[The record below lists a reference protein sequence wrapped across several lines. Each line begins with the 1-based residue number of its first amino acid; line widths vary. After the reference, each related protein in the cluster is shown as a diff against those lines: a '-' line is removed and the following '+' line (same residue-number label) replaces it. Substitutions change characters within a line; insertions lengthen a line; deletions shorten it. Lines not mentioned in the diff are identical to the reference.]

1 LSGQAL
7 TGTGADPVPLIDKTS
22 KCRRRSM
29 LEELRETTQAHSSW
43 LASRDVHHSELA
55 LAHIIFLP
63 LRCQYSTV
71 PHQNREVHQ
80 HTDTEFRDYHLPNS
94 QIDGRTGIEPM
105 RQIMRLLMNPKHVSP
120 TGGANRFSSPPR
132 GILNN
137 RTPAQFL
144 GIMVAVTTL
153 CLAALPVWA
162 QESSEIAKQAQN
174 PIASLISVPI
184 ENDFNPQTGINK
196 QDSYV
201 LEMKPVVPFKLSNDW
216 TLITRTII
224 PVIQVPDLAP
234 GVDGTTGVGD
244 VQLSL
249 FLSPAKAGPV
259 IWGAGPVVS
268 FPTASQEILGTKKVS
283 VGPTV
288 VVLRIQGHWLFG
300 TLVQNLFS
308 VAGPAARPDVN
319 QMLLQPF
326 ANYNLPHGWYLT
338 SSPIIT
344 ANWEVNPN
352 QRWVVPVGG
361 GFGKIVHFGKLPV
374 NMYTQFFRNVE
385 RPDGTTHWSAR
396 FQAQLLFPKHKQEK
410 Q

>member
-1 LSGQAL
+1 MNSNNVLPHDEVNRSLS
-7 TGTGADPVPLIDKTS
+7 DPLRILIESTPARQP
-22 KCRRRSM
+22 RRRASLLAAM
-29 LEELRETTQAHSSW
+29 L
-43 LASRDVHHSELA
+43 
-55 LAHIIFLP
+55 
-63 LRCQYSTV
+63 
-71 PHQNREVHQ
+71 
-80 HTDTEFRDYHLPNS
+80 
-94 QIDGRTGIEPM
+94 
-105 RQIMRLLMNPKHVSP
+105 
-120 TGGANRFSSPPR
+120 
-132 GILNN
+132 
-137 RTPAQFL
+137 
-144 GIMVAVTTL
+144 AVTAL
-153 CLAALPVWA
+153 CPAVLPVLA

-184 ENDFNPQTGINK
+184 ENDFNPQTGIK
-196 QDSYV
+196 KDDSYV
-201 LEMKPVVPFKLSNDW
+201 LELKPVIPVRLSNDW
-216 TLITRTII
+216 TMITRTVI

-234 GVDGTTGVGD
+234 GVDGTAGVGD

-249 FLSPAKAGPV
+249 FLSPAKAGAV
-259 IWGAGPVVS
+259 IWGAGPVIS

-288 VVLRIQGHWLFG
+288 VVLRSQGHWLFG

-326 ANYNLPHGWYLT
+326 ANYNLRHGWYLT

-344 ANWEVNPN
+344 ANWEVSPN

-361 GFGKIVHFGKLPV
+361 GVGKIVHFGKLPV

-410 Q
+410 K

>member
-1 LSGQAL
+1 MRH
-7 TGTGADPVPLIDKTS
+7 ITS
-22 KCRRRSM
+22 
-29 LEELRETTQAHSSW
+29 
-43 LASRDVHHSELA
+43 
-55 LAHIIFLP
+55 
-63 LRCQYSTV
+63 
-71 PHQNREVHQ
+71 
-80 HTDTEFRDYHLPNS
+80 
-94 QIDGRTGIEPM
+94 
-105 RQIMRLLMNPKHVSP
+105 LLMNPKHVLRH
-120 TGGANRFSSPPR
+120 GGANRSFSNPR
-132 GILNN
+132 RISNK
-137 RTPAQFL
+137 RTRAQMLRLQVPVFAV
-144 GIMVAVTTL
+144 MVALIAL
-153 CLAALPVWA
+153 CPAALPVWA

-184 ENDFNPQTGINK
+184 ENDFNPQTGIK
-196 QDSYV
+196 KDDSYV
-201 LEMKPVVPFKLSNDW
+201 LELKPVIPVRLSNDW

-234 GVDGTTGVGD
+234 GVDGTSGVGD

-288 VVLRIQGHWLFG
+288 VVLRSQGHWLFG

-326 ANYNLPHGWYLT
+326 ANYNLRHGWYLT

-361 GFGKIVHFGKLPV
+361 GVGKIVHFGKLPV

-410 Q
+410 K

>member
-1 LSGQAL
+1 M
-7 TGTGADPVPLIDKTS
+7 
-22 KCRRRSM
+22 R
-29 LEELRETTQAHSSW
+29 
-43 LASRDVHHSELA
+43 
-55 LAHIIFLP
+55 HI
-63 LRCQYSTV
+63 T
-71 PHQNREVHQ
+71 
-80 HTDTEFRDYHLPNS
+80 
-94 QIDGRTGIEPM
+94 
-105 RQIMRLLMNPKHVSP
+105 RLLMNSNHVLP
-120 TGGANRFSSPPR
+120 HDGVNRPLSDPLR
-132 GILNN
+132 ILIES
-137 RTPAQFL
+137 TPARQPRRRASL
-144 GIMVAVTTL
+144 LAAMLAVTAL
-153 CLAALPVWA
+153 CTAVLPVLA

-184 ENDFNPQTGINK
+184 ENDFNPQTGIK
-196 QDSYV
+196 KDDSYV
-201 LEMKPVVPFKLSNDW
+201 LELKPVIPVRLSNDW
-216 TLITRTII
+216 TMITRTVI

-234 GVDGTTGVGD
+234 GVDGTAGVGD

-249 FLSPAKAGPV
+249 FLSPAKAGTV
-259 IWGAGPVVS
+259 IWGAGPVIS

-288 VVLRIQGHWLFG
+288 VVLRSQGHWLFG

-326 ANYNLPHGWYLT
+326 ANYNLRHGWYLT

-344 ANWEVNPN
+344 ANWEVSPN

-361 GFGKIVHFGKLPV
+361 GVGKIVHFGKLPV

-410 Q
+410 K

>member
-1 LSGQAL
+1 M
-7 TGTGADPVPLIDKTS
+7 K
-22 KCRRRSM
+22 
-29 LEELRETTQAHSSW
+29 
-43 LASRDVHHSELA
+43 
-55 LAHIIFLP
+55 
-63 LRCQYSTV
+63 
-71 PHQNREVHQ
+71 
-80 HTDTEFRDYHLPNS
+80 
-94 QIDGRTGIEPM
+94 QI
-105 RQIMRLLMNPKHVSP
+105 LMKPKHVRPLRGSGRILIGQRRPHTRITP
-120 TGGANRFSSPPR
+120 TQMSLVGAPF
-132 GILNN
+132 
-137 RTPAQFL
+137 
-144 GIMVAVTTL
+144 VAVSVA
-153 CLAALPVWA
+153 LAALSWAAPPVWA

-174 PIASLISVPI
+174 PIANLISVPI
-184 ENDFNPQTGINK
+184 ENDFNPQTGIK
-196 QDSYV
+196 KDDSYV
-201 LEMKPVVPFKLSNDW
+201 LEFKPVIPLRLSNDW

-234 GVDGTTGVGD
+234 GVDGTSGVGD

-249 FLSPAKAGPV
+249 FLSPAKVGPV

-300 TLVQNLFS
+300 VLVQNLFS
-308 VAGPAARPDVN
+308 VAGPTARPDVN
-319 QMLLQPF
+319 QMLMQPF
-326 ANYNLPHGWYLT
+326 ANYNLRHGWYLT

-396 FQAQLLFPKHKQEK
+396 FQAQLLFPKHM
-410 Q
+410 